1 MKRLKSTHKNPDL
14 YTVILNL
21 EKRLARAKNNANSTE
36 LKRLKKE
43 LSKCSKNWRIT
54 RSCLKMKELDRAK
67 KLCQKLRNDENSIL
81 FGKGNLT
88 KNIVKKAKTNLTIN
102 KTKNL

>member
-21 EKRLARAKNNANSTE
+21 EKRLARAKNNANSAE

-43 LSKCSKNWRIT
+43 L
-54 RSCLKMKELDRAK
+54 
-67 KLCQKLRNDENSIL
+67 
-81 FGKGNLT
+81 
-88 KNIVKKAKTNLTIN
+88 
-102 KTKNL
+102 

>member
-1 MKRLKSTHKNPDL
+1 
-14 YTVILNL
+14 
-21 EKRLARAKNNANSTE
+21 
-36 LKRLKKE
+36 
-43 LSKCSKNWRIT
+43 
-54 RSCLKMKELDRAK
+54 MKELDRSK

-81 FGKGNLT
+81 FGKDNLT